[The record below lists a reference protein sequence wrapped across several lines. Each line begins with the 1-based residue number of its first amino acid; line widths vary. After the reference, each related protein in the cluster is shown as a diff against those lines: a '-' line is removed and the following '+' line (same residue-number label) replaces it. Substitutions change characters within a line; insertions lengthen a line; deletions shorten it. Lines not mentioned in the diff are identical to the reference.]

1 MRSANAANGAK
12 GAGKKSAAGLIASSL
27 NSTKHGMCCKT
38 LIFLEDEDQ
47 SEFWADVDRR
57 VAERGVT
64 SIEERDLVVTVA
76 YSRWVNRRVINATA
90 AAINEERADILDRFD
105 DGNVKQMRDWID
117 RIATEPDV
125 AVDELSKSTCG
136 CVFLLSQFQLLGAR
150 LEAYYSMEVSQRGY
164 ALRLGG
170 HRPDEIF
177 VDKDVFD
184 FDKAYFG
191 GISGT
196 AGFSADEAGNAL
208 QFDKPAGMSYTEL
221 VRRLEPLVK
230 DIPSLEEGRR
240 RMKAYIEAEVARLTE
255 RKELMGYREE
265 RRLVAAFNTAQAPVD
280 RAAVTRARYLADS
293 NRTFFA
299 AVRLLQALKKD
310 RRDHGDL
317 GQEARDDDGVKAE
330 PGADSAQSGE
340 PRADQRNDAVI
351 PAPEVADSAVVEALL
366 EAEAPAENVQIRIEA
381 VAPEVVGRIGR

>member
-1 MRSANAANGAK
+1 DTKGTTTQSEDTMNPPDCKWVTGREKPPQKRGPRNVTAAMRSANAANGAK

-27 NSTKHGMCCKT
+27 NSTKHGMSCKT
-38 LIFLEDEDQ
+38 LIFLADEDQ

-105 DGNVKQMRDWID
+105 DGNVKQTRDWID
-117 RIATEPDV
+117 KIATEPDV
-125 AVDELSKSTCG
+125 AVDELAKSTCG
-136 CVFLLSQFQLLGAR
+136 CAFLLSQFQLLDAR

-265 RRLVAAFNTAQAPVD
+265 RRLVAAFNTAQAPID

-310 RRDHGDL
+310 RRDHGDP
-317 GQEARDDDGVKAE
+317 GQ
-330 PGADSAQSGE
+330 
-340 PRADQRNDAVI
+340 
-351 PAPEVADSAVVEALL
+351 
-366 EAEAPAENVQIRIEA
+366 
-381 VAPEVVGRIGR
+381 